1 MRISQTVL
9 ALSLA
14 GVAVGCTGK
23 TDIDSGGEDEVNPFI
38 TGTVTA
44 SGEASA
50 DIAFYKAFAFDQGGK
65 MVAYFSSNRFA
76 TCSNVAEYLRDTDD
90 PYNPSEM
97 FTGGHCNMSI
107 VIDGDYNGSFEH
119 TRPAGTDE
127 PNLVAAGTSMEC
139 AMGTGEFELTRLTE
153 DDRDHYY
160 WSGRWWQG
168 RPNAFV
174 WSFEGGE
181 ETGYTMTMEMTT
193 YDGGF
198 IHEELDDT
206 PAEGR
211 VSGTIEAEWCTALG
225 TTAIW

>member
-1 MRISQTVL
+1 MRITQAALL
-9 ALSLA
+9 AA
-14 GVAVGCTGK
+14 GVAVGCSSK
-23 TDIDSGGEDEVNPFI
+23 TELDSGSTDEVTPFI

-44 SGEASA
+44 AGEASA

-76 TCSNVAEYLRDTDD
+76 TCDNVAQYLRDAED

-107 VIDGDYNGSFEH
+107 VIDGDFDGSFEH

-153 DDRDHYY
+153 DDNDDYY

-168 RPNAFV
+168 RPNAFA
-174 WSFEGGE
+174 WSFSGGE
-181 ETGYTMTMEMTT
+181 AEGYELTMEMTT

-211 VSGTIEAEWCTALG
+211 VSGTISAEWCTDLG
-225 TTAIW
+225 TTALW